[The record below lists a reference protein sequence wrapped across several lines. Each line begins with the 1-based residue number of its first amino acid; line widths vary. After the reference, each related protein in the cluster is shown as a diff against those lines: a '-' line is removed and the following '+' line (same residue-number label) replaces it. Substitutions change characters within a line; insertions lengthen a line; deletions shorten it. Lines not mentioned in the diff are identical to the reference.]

1 VIVET
6 ATVLEVRGDV
16 AIVRCHRQA
25 ACERCAEGRGCGGG
39 IMARLL
45 GERLDGVRVPTNG
58 MSLTPGDE
66 VAIGLEEQGLVLA
79 SLAVYFVPLAGA
91 LAGSAAVASL
101 IGGGDPAALAGAGAG
116 FAAGLAW
123 ARRFGRR
130 HRGDG
135 RFRPRLLGAA
145 AHPSTAPDPRH
156 L

>member
-6 ATVLEVRGDV
+6 ATVLEIRGDEAV
-16 AIVRCHRQA
+16 VRCHRQA

-45 GERLDGVRVPTNG
+45 GERLDGVRVPTGG
-58 MSLTPGDE
+58 MSLKPGDD
-66 VAIGLEEQGLVLA
+66 VAIGLEERGLVLA

-91 LAGSAAVASL
+91 LAGAAAVSSL
-101 IGGGDPAALAGAGAG
+101 IGGGDPAALVGAGAG

-130 HRGDG
+130 RRGDG

-145 AHPSTAPDPRH
+145 GHPSGPPPGPV
-156 L
+156 